1 MKDNPISGPQARRQR
16 VTLSVPFVL
25 MAILFN
31 VCLIASNLFETKI
44 FTAGMLT
51 LTGGVI
57 IFPVSY
63 ILNDCIVEVWGYKKA
78 RLVIWTGFAM
88 NFFVVAMAQIVRI
101 LPAADFWDGGAH
113 FDYIFGLAPRV
124 TLASLLAFLSGS
136 TVNAYIMSKMK
147 IASHGKRFSL
157 RAVVSSIGGET
168 VDSLVFFPIAF
179 WGLAGNEMLKLM
191 LLQIFLKTAYEVII
205 LPVTNIVVKAV
216 KKYEGADAFDTG
228 ISYNPFKI
236 TDIQ

>member
-1 MKDNPISGPQARRQR
+1 M
-16 VTLSVPFVL
+16 
-25 MAILFN
+25 
-31 VCLIASNLFETKI
+31 
-44 FTAGMLT
+44 
-51 LTGGVI
+51 
-57 IFPVSY
+57 
-63 ILNDCIVEVWGYKKA
+63 
-78 RLVIWTGFAM
+78 
-88 NFFVVAMAQIVRI
+88 
-101 LPAADFWDGGAH
+101 
-113 FDYIFGLAPRV
+113 
-124 TLASLLAFLSGS
+124 
-136 TVNAYIMSKMK
+136 
-147 IASHGKRFSL
+147 
-157 RAVVSSIGGET
+157 SSIGGET